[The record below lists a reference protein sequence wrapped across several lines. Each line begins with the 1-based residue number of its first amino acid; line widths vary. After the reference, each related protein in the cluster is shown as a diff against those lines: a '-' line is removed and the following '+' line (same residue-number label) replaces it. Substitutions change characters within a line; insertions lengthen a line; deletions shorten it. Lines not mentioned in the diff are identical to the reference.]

1 MSRYSFVPHVE
12 FLDMQLEEGYTDIN
26 VYEVDG
32 KVNLDV
38 ECSLNDELTETYLTI
53 EEAERLIRGLQNAV
67 EQAKGVKN
75 PMTNEEY
82 RIEIERTMNPELTE
96 KEKLSMLALGLA
108 GEAGEVVDSIKKIYY
123 HGHPM
128 KRKDLVKELGDFEW
142 YSQHIKKHFGIADS
156 EIYEANIAKL
166 QKRYKEGFSEKASLE
181 RVDTLPDE

>member
-1 MSRYSFVPHVE
+1 MATSHIE
-12 FLDMQLEEGYTDIN
+12 FLNMTAEGERTEID
-26 VYEVDG
+26 VYECDG
-32 KVNLDV
+32 EVNLEIDWDFG
-38 ECSLNDELTETYLTI
+38 ERHTDTYLTVA
-53 EEAERLIRGLQNAV
+53 EAERLIRGLQNAV

-82 RIEIERTMNPELTE
+82 REEIERTMNPELTE

-123 HGHPM
+123 HGHPL

-142 YSQHIKKHFGIADS
+142 YSQHIKKHFGISDS
-156 EIYEANIAKL
+156 EIYEANVEKL
-166 QKRYKEGFSEKASLE
+166 QKRYKEGFSQKASLE